1 MVDLTT
7 DSSGKAQARLLDL
20 DWGDRAPPTP
30 GGSTLRT
37 RRSGPESKHAALDP
51 SRGDANALRDSLS
64 DAVQV
69 LDAVHVVKLGTAVVN
84 EVRRRVQQEQ
94 LGHRGHQDDPLY
106 KIRGLLRH
114 GAEHLTERQ
123 RASSCPVWTPATR
136 TTRSRWPGPAT
147 SSSGRSTAAH
157 NRTKARRALAEK
169 VIASF
174 PSCPIPEVAR
184 LGRTLRAWRPQVL
197 AYFDTGGVSNGGTE
211 AINMLIEK
219 GRRLAH
225 GSANL
230 KNYRPRM
237 LLATESQRSQR
248 PGTSPR

>member
-20 DWGDRAPPTP
+20 DWGDLAPPTP

-51 SRGDANALRDSLS
+51 SRGYANALRDSLS

-123 RASSCPVWTPATR
+123 RAKLVSCLDAGDP
-136 TTRSRWPGPAT
+136 
-147 SSSGRSTAAH
+147 
-157 NRTKARRALAEK
+157 ND
-169 VIASF
+169 
-174 PSCPIPEVAR
+174 EVAMAWSCYQQLR
-184 LGRTLRAWRPQVL
+184 QIYSGPQPDQGAARAGREGHRVLPVLPDPGGRAARPDLARMEVASPGLLRH
-197 AYFDTGGVSNGGTE
+197 
-211 AINMLIEK
+211 
-219 GRRLAH
+219 RR
-225 GSANL
+225 
-230 KNYRPRM
+230 RQ
-237 LLATESQRSQR
+237 QRR
-248 PGTSPR
+248 H